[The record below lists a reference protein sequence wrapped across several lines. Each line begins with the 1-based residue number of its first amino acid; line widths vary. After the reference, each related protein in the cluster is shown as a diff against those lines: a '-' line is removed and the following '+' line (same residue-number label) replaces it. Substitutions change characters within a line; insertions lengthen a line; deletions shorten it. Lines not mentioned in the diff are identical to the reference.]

1 MEDGRVLNRRVR
13 LRKEAEALAR
23 DGRLRYVPEASV
35 EAFPVWKVVNSV
47 VLGGREFR
55 AGKWVVLG
63 VEEFYAVRPN
73 GGLTS
78 QPKEAEPESERWNQ
92 EARERTISERWREME
107 EARTKTLLPEGSRLL
122 GKQEQKELRE
132 AIEEGLRNN
141 NRDLKK
147 KKIRREAIIG
157 NESILP
163 PREEQKPPLPVV
175 LSGVGKRKIQ
185 EVPE

>member
-1 MEDGRVLNRRVR
+1 ML
-13 LRKEAEALAR
+13 
-23 DGRLRYVPEASV
+23 
-35 EAFPVWKVVNSV
+35 
-47 VLGGREFR
+47 
-55 AGKWVVLG
+55 
-63 VEEFYAVRPN
+63 
-73 GGLTS
+73 
-78 QPKEAEPESERWNQ
+78 
-92 EARERTISERWREME
+92 
-107 EARTKTLLPEGSRLL
+107 EGPAYT
-122 GKQEQKELRE
+122 G
-132 AIEEGLRNN
+132 N